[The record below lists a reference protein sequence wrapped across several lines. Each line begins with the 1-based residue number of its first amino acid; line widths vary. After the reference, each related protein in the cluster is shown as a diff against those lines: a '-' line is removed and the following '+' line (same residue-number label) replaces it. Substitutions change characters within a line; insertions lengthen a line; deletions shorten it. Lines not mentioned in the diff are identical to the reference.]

1 MSFFVLCSKLASMFD
16 LKERLT
22 LESGIFGT
30 GVSPNPN
37 AIIEYCPYVMT

>member
-1 MSFFVLCSKLASMFD
+1 MFD
-16 LKERLT
+16 LKKRN